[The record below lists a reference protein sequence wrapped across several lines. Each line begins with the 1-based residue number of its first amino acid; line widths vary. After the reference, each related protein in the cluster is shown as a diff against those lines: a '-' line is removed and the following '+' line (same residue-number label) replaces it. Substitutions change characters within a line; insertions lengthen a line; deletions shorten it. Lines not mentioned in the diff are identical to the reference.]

1 MNNTVFMC
9 TDQMLLIALIL
20 QQLYRVL
27 CKPGQGQK
35 KGFSPKEHKPAP
47 YILPVVKENLLC
59 LEGL

>member
-1 MNNTVFMC
+1 MC

-20 QQLYRVL
+20 QLYRVL

-35 KGFSPKEHKPAP
+35 KGFFPREHKPAL

-59 LEGL
+59 LEGLQ

>member
-1 MNNTVFMC
+1 MC

-27 CKPGQGQK
+27 RKLGQGQK